1 MPLSD
6 ELEKLEGLR
15 QRGVL
20 TDEEFARAKARLLDT
35 PPGPTAPGAGLLAV
49 NGLRRSRTDR
59 WLGGVCGGMGRA
71 TEVDAWV
78 WRLGFTMLALWGGA
92 GLLIYVLMWLFV
104 PSE

>member
-6 ELEKLEGLR
+6 ELEKLDGLR

-20 TDEEFARAKARLLDT
+20 SDDEFARAKARLLEA
-35 PPGPTAPGAGLLAV
+35 PPGPAAAGLLAV

-71 TEVDAWV
+71 TGVDAWA
-78 WRLGFTMLALWGGA
+78 WRLGFTVLALWGGA

>member
-6 ELEKLEGLR
+6 ELEKLDGLR

-20 TDEEFARAKARLLDT
+20 SDDEFARAKARLLEA
-35 PPGPTAPGAGLLAV
+35 PPGHIASGLLAV

-71 TEVDAWV
+71 TGVDAWA
-78 WRLGFTMLALWGGA
+78 WRLGFTVLALWGGS

-104 PSE
+104 PRE